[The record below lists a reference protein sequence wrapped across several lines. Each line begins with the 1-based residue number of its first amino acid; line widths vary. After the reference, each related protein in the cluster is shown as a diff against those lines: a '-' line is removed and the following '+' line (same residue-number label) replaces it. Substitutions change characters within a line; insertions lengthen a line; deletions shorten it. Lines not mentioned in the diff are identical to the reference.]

1 MDLEKYRKS
10 FSRIKKKFFFWNKS
24 TKVKLKHLMVI
35 SNLFSKDNILL
46 DVFPC
51 ASLFSKSEIM
61 LIVYTFVWHLSC
73 SKLTD
78 HSTNSFSHF
87 LYQRTSH
94 FNLVE
99 AALQYWLLQHEIEYG
114 NIYIKQH
121 CKNSK
126 HEHWTQFSI
135 VILLPKLFWPTV
147 RKNCSSDQEKIL
159 KFEAEG

>member
-1 MDLEKYRKS
+1 MKQV
-10 FSRIKKKFFFWNKS
+10 NKS
-24 TKVKLKHLMVI
+24 QIKTFGGYIKFDFKSQH
-35 SNLFSKDNILL
+35 SFG
-46 DVFPC
+46 C
-51 ASLFSKSEIM
+51 AYLFSKSEIM

-99 AALQYWLLQHEIEYG
+99 AALQCWLLQHEIEYG

-147 RKNCSSDQEKIL
+147 RKIILVIEKIFWNSRL
-159 KFEAEG
+159 KAKNLQIFWDR

>member
-1 MDLEKYRKS
+1 MC
-10 FSRIKKKFFFWNKS
+10 FP
-24 TKVKLKHLMVI
+24 
-35 SNLFSKDNILL
+35 
-46 DVFPC
+46 VFQKWDH
-51 ASLFSKSEIM
+51 A
-61 LIVYTFVWHLSC
+61 IVTYTFVWHLSC

-94 FNLVE
+94 FNLVQ
-99 AALQYWLLQHEIEYG
+99 AALQCWLLQHEIEYG

-135 VILLPKLFWPTV
+135 VILLPKNCSELLWE
-147 RKNCSSDQEKIL
+147 KNCSGDRENVL
-159 KFEAEG
+159 KFEVESQEFAKILRSLEHFVRTVKGQNNFW

>member
-1 MDLEKYRKS
+1 M
-10 FSRIKKKFFFWNKS
+10 I
-24 TKVKLKHLMVI
+24 VI

-61 LIVYTFVWHLSC
+61 LLAYTFVWHLSC

-94 FNLVE
+94 FNLVQ
-99 AALQYWLLQHEIEYG
+99 AALQCWLLQHEIEYG

-147 RKNCSSDQEKIL
+147 RKIILVIEKIFWNSRL
-159 KFEAEG
+159 KAKNLQIFWDH